1 MNNELDNLKSTLY
14 HVAKALDYLDPSDCT
29 PSELEIANE
38 LLNAEYLIEQ
48 ENILEEKEWMDEDNC
63 NFVTTTY
70 VEYRVNPNKRPERLN
85 Q

>member
-14 HVAKALDYLDPSDCT
+14 HVTKALDYLDPSDCT

-48 ENILEEKEWMDEDNC
+48 ENILEE
-63 NFVTTTY
+63 
-70 VEYRVNPNKRPERLN
+70 NKRYIS
-85 Q
+85 